1 MIKSQMIRTRT
12 LIVLIALWS
21 AFSASVAVGQVATLR
36 GHIYDEVTGQ
46 AVSFCNLTLAGTTMR
61 TVSDLDGFFVFT
73 NVPVGTYELQ
83 SAFIGYDTLRTAV
96 TLQADQ
102 VKYLKLLMA
111 EGSIQLQ
118 TINVSASL
126 EQRRNEVNV
135 SRITVTPKQIKAL
148 PSTGGEADIAQY
160 LMVLPGIISTGD
172 QGGQI
177 YIRGGSPV
185 QNKILLDG
193 MTIYNPFHSIGFF
206 SVFETEAIKSAEV
219 LSGGFSAEYGGRISA
234 IVDLKTREGDKT
246 RFGGLVSA
254 SPFQLKGLVEGPITP
269 FNPESKAS
277 SSFLITGKHSIL
289 DQTSQGLYDYA
300 SPDSLGLPYAYTD
313 IYGKMSFL
321 SGDGSKV
328 DFFGFSFSD
337 GVNLDQLA
345 KLDWQSGGGGLNFKL
360 IPNSSNLIISGT
372 LAYSKYDIELKEADE
387 APRKNS
393 IGGFNALFDFQSF
406 GKNSTL
412 NYGFELNGISTALE
426 FRNFVGVTF
435 EQNENTTELA
445 GYVSWRQ
452 KTGPL
457 IIEPGLRAQFYASLG
472 DFSIEPRLAL
482 KSNFSDKVRLK
493 FAAGKYSQNL
503 ISTVNE
509 KDVVNLFVGFL
520 SGPEETIYEPGV
532 DNNTETRDKLQKA
545 WHFLGGVE
553 FEMLKGW
560 EVNVEGYYK
569 GFSQLIG
576 VNRNKLSEQDPDFST
591 ETGNAYGID
600 FTFSRQTQK
609 VLMWATYSLGYVNR
623 DDGEQVYPTH
633 FERRHNVN
641 LLVSYALGRTW
652 ELGARWNYGS
662 GFPFTLTQGFYGQ
675 QDILGGIDSDV
686 LTGNPDQPG
695 IIYSDQRNSGQ
706 LPDYHRLDMS
716 LKKTIEFNK
725 DLRLEIMAS
734 VTNVYNRANIFYFDR
749 VSYSRVDQLPILP
762 SLTVTVDF

>member
-1 MIKSQMIRTRT
+1 MIRT
-12 LIVLIALWS
+12 LFPFVLVTILGFFMPAILC
-21 AFSASVAVGQVATLR
+21 GQSATLR
-36 GHIYDEVTGQ
+36 GHIYNEATGE
-46 AVSFCNLTLAGTTMR
+46 AVSFGNITIKGTTIR
-61 TVSDLDGFFVFT
+61 TVTDLDGFFVLMD
-73 NVPVGTYELQ
+73 VPVGSYNLEA
-83 SAFIGYDTLRTAV
+83 AFIGYDTLRTAV
-96 TLQADQ
+96 TLLADQ
-102 VKYLKLLMA
+102 VKYLKLFMA

-118 TINVSASL
+118 TINVSASM
-126 EQRRNEVNV
+126 EQRRNEVNI
-135 SRITVTPKQIKAL
+135 SRITITPKQIKAL

-160 LMVLPGIISTGD
+160 LMILPGVISTGD

-185 QNKILLDG
+185 QNKVLLDG

-246 RFGGLVSA
+246 RFGGLFSA
-254 SPFQLKGLVEGPITP
+254 SPFQVKGLLEGPITP
-269 FNPESKAS
+269 FDPDKKGS
-277 SSFLITGKHSIL
+277 SSFLVTAKHSIL
-289 DQTSQGLYDYA
+289 DITSPQLYDYA
-300 SPDSLGLPYAYTD
+300 TTDSLGLPYSYTD
-313 IYGKMSFL
+313 VYGKMSFL
-321 SGDGSKV
+321 SGEGSKV

-337 GVNLDQLA
+337 GVNLQDIA
-345 KLDWQSGGGGLNFKL
+345 SLDWTSGGGGMNFKL
-360 IPNSSNLIISGT
+360 IPSTANLIISGT
-372 LAYSKYDIELKEADE
+372 LAYSKYDIELIEADM

-412 NYGFELNGISTALE
+412 NYGFELNGIATSLE
-426 FRNFVGVTF
+426 FRNFVGITF
-435 EQNENTTELA
+435 EQSENTTELA

-452 KTGPL
+452 KAGAL

-472 DFSIEPRLAL
+472 DFSLEPRLAI
-482 KSNFSDKVRLK
+482 KSNFSDKFRIK

-509 KDVVNLFVGFL
+509 SDIVNLFVGFL
-520 SGPEETIYEPGV
+520 TGPEERIYEPGTQV
-532 DNNTETRDKLQKA
+532 ETRDKLQKA
-545 WHFLGGVE
+545 WHMLGGFE
-553 FEMLKGW
+553 FEFAKGW
-560 EVNVEGYYK
+560 EANVEGYYK

-600 FTFSRQTQK
+600 FSFSRQTQK

-623 DDGEQVYPTH
+623 DDGEQKYPTH

-641 LLVSYALGRTW
+641 LLVNYSLGRTW
-652 ELGARWNYGS
+652 ELGVRWNYGA

-675 QDILGGIDSDV
+675 QDLLGGIDSDV
-686 LTGNPDQPG
+686 LTENPDLG

-725 DLRLEIMAS
+725 DLRLEILAS
-734 VTNVYNRANIFYFDR
+734 VTNAYNRDNIFYFNR
-749 VSYSRVDQLPILP
+749 VTYSRVDQLPILP
-762 SLTVTVDF
+762 SLTVTIDF